1 MSPKDSRFDWVKER
15 AKCSLGSMFNA
26 LATAVEQD
34 VQSVKELQRA
44 VHDSKNFFEF
54 TRDRNVFTVTRENK
68 KVPVELPDVVT
79 FTLSVS
85 EITVQTPSEDSFSV
99 VPALNEEGKCK
110 LTVNGKELEVWQV
123 CQMAL
128 GRLFFG
134 VPEIG
139 QQRIEAW

>member
-1 MSPKDSRFDWVKER
+1 
-15 AKCSLGSMFNA
+15 
-26 LATAVEQD
+26 
-34 VQSVKELQRA
+34 
-44 VHDSKNFFEF
+44 
-54 TRDRNVFTVTRENK
+54 
-68 KVPVELPDVVT
+68 
-79 FTLSVS
+79 VS
-85 EITVQTPSEDSFSV
+85 EITVQTPSDDSFSV